1 MQKREII
8 ATLLDVSNELD
19 SLGMYEEADVLTRA
33 AQLTGLHP
41 TDVEFNPD
49 NDAVEHGMLGEE
61 RYERE
66 EAALREMRNE
76 EALMELE
83 ARIEELKRNPAPT
96 EEDIQE
102 LEQLLNYRM
111 SPDFDSQNVQWPKAQ
126 TESDFAQDLAAAGA
140 DVAPPSNEHDPF
152 ADE

>member
-19 SLGMYEEADVLTRA
+19 SLGMYVEADVLTRA
-33 AQLTGLHP
+33 AQMTGLGP

-66 EAALREMRNE
+66 NAALREMHNE

-96 EEDIQE
+96 GEDIEE
-102 LEQLLNYRM
+102 LERLLNYRM
-111 SPDFDSQNVQWPKAQ
+111 SPDFDSQNVQMPKSNS
-126 TESDFAQDLAAAGA
+126 ESDFAQDLAAAGA
-140 DVAPPSNEHDPF
+140 DVVSPSGEFDPF